1 MRASQRPDVIEWML
15 RQAAQ
20 DTGKVRVGCLRLIIR
35 HVEGEQ
41 RLAWKLVD
49 QYVGHPD
56 VVGGIMAEFKSVH
69 LGREEHLTLQPS
81 QRRALADHEVSKMVQ
96 HDSVVDTLDP
106 S

>member
-1 MRASQRPDVIEWML
+1 MDAPPGGPGY
-15 RQAAQ
+15 RQ
-20 DTGKVRVGCLRLIIR
+20 GPSRLFAL
-35 HVEGEQ
+35 VEGEQ